1 MQIYPIMTDL
11 KHIGTTTIEFTLE
24 EVMYLLLVCF
34 RYSIPEQYFAFFS
47 LKVEKFL
54 IRKGRCFLANLDPQ
68 AKAYLEMFSQM
79 PLIQSLDAQT
89 VREMFAL
96 APPVEVELAPLA
108 KIEDRMIPVADD
120 AEIKVRIYT
129 PEGQGPFPLF
139 VYYHGGGWVIG
150 DLETADPSCRMIA
163 NRTGRV
169 VVSVDYRLAPE
180 YKFPIPVE
188 DSYAALKWVSEN
200 AVAIN
205 GNASNLVI
213 GGDSAGGNL
222 SAVVSLIA
230 KEQNGPDIAAQVLIY
245 PVTALGYDTKSYQEF
260 QTGFGLDR
268 DLMIWFGN
276 YYINNDEDTKNK
288 YIAPL
293 LAEDL
298 SNLPPAY
305 VITAENDVLRD
316 EGLFYAERLKDAGV
330 KVETIIE
337 SGLVH
342 GYFTNMA
349 VFPERIKQ
357 SISRFAKFLSE
368 IDQKVGRV

>member
-1 MQIYPIMTDL
+1 M
-11 KHIGTTTIEFTLE
+11 
-24 EVMYLLLVCF
+24 
-34 RYSIPEQYFAFFS
+34 
-47 LKVEKFL
+47 
-54 IRKGRCFLANLDPQ
+54 ANLDPQ
-68 AKAYLEMFSQM
+68 AKLYLEMFSQM
-79 PLIQSLDAQT
+79 PAIHSLDYQT

-108 KIEDRMIPVADD
+108 KVEDRLIPVAEDT
-120 AEIKVRIYT
+120 EIKVRIYT

-169 VVSVDYRLAPE
+169 VVSVDYRLSPE

-188 DSYAALKWVSEN
+188 DSYAALQWVSEN
-200 AVAIN
+200 ASSIN
-205 GNASNLVI
+205 GNASNLVV

-222 SAVVSLIA
+222 SAVVSLIS
-230 KEQNGPDIAAQVLIY
+230 KEQNGPDIAGQVLIY
-245 PVTALGYDTKSYQEF
+245 PVTALGYDTGSYQEF
-260 QTGFGLDR
+260 QQGFGLDR
-268 DLMIWFGN
+268 DLMIWFGD
-276 YYINNDEDTKNK
+276 YYINNDDDRKNK
-288 YIAPL
+288 YVAPL

-305 VITAENDVLRD
+305 VLTAENDVLRD
-316 EGLFYAERLKDAGV
+316 EGLAYAERLKQAGV

-337 SGLVH
+337 PGLVH

-349 VFPERIKQ
+349 VFPQRIKG
-357 SISRFAKFLSE
+357 SIARFGKFLSE

>member
-1 MQIYPIMTDL
+1 M
-11 KHIGTTTIEFTLE
+11 
-24 EVMYLLLVCF
+24 
-34 RYSIPEQYFAFFS
+34 
-47 LKVEKFL
+47 
-54 IRKGRCFLANLDPQ
+54 ANLDPQ

-79 PLIQSLDAQT
+79 PLMQSLDAQT

-96 APPVEVELAPLA
+96 APPVEVELASLA
-108 KIEDRMIPVADD
+108 KVEERMIPVADD

-150 DLETADPSCRMIA
+150 DLETADASCRMIA

-169 VVSVDYRLAPE
+169 VVSVDYRLSPE

-188 DSYAALKWVSEN
+188 DSYAALQWVSEN
-200 AVAIN
+200 APSIN
-205 GNASNLVI
+205 GNASNLVV
-213 GGDSAGGNL
+213 GGDSEGGNL
-222 SAVVSLIA
+222 SAVVSLIS
-230 KEQNGPDIAAQVLIY
+230 KEKNGPDISGQVLIY

-260 QTGFGLDR
+260 QQGFGLDR

-276 YYINNDEDTKNK
+276 YYINNEEDTKNK
-288 YIAPL
+288 YVATL

-298 SNLPPAY
+298 SNLPPAF
-305 VITAENDVLRD
+305 ILTAENDVLRD
-316 EGLFYAERLKDAGV
+316 EGLAYAERLKQAGV

-337 SGLVH
+337 TGLVH

-349 VFPERIKQ
+349 VFPERIKG
-357 SISRFAKFLSE
+357 SINRFAKFLSE
-368 IDQKVGRV
+368 IDQKVSSVNS

>member
-1 MQIYPIMTDL
+1 M
-11 KHIGTTTIEFTLE
+11 
-24 EVMYLLLVCF
+24 
-34 RYSIPEQYFAFFS
+34 
-47 LKVEKFL
+47 
-54 IRKGRCFLANLDPQ
+54 ANLDPQ
-68 AKAYLEMFSQM
+68 AKLYLEMFSQM
-79 PLIQSLDAQT
+79 PVIHSLDYQT

-108 KIEDRMIPVADD
+108 KVEDRLIPVAEDT
-120 AEIKVRIYT
+120 EIKVRIYT

-169 VVSVDYRLAPE
+169 VVSVDYRLSPE
-180 YKFPIPVE
+180 YKVPIPVE
-188 DSYAALKWVSEN
+188 DSYAALQWVSEN
-200 AVAIN
+200 ASSIN
-205 GNASNLVI
+205 GNASNLVV

-222 SAVVSLIA
+222 SAVVSLIS
-230 KEQNGPDIAAQVLIY
+230 KEQNGPDIAGQVLIY
-245 PVTALGYDTKSYQEF
+245 PVTALGYDTGSYQEF
-260 QTGFGLDR
+260 QQGFGLDR
-268 DLMIWFGN
+268 DLMIWFGD
-276 YYINNDEDTKNK
+276 YYINNDDDRKNK
-288 YIAPL
+288 YVAPL

-305 VITAENDVLRD
+305 VLTAENDVLRD
-316 EGLFYAERLKDAGV
+316 EGLAYAERLKQAGV

-337 SGLVH
+337 PGLVH

-349 VFPERIKQ
+349 VFPERIKG
-357 SISRFAKFLSE
+357 SIARFGKFLSE

>member
-1 MQIYPIMTDL
+1 M
-11 KHIGTTTIEFTLE
+11 
-24 EVMYLLLVCF
+24 
-34 RYSIPEQYFAFFS
+34 
-47 LKVEKFL
+47 
-54 IRKGRCFLANLDPQ
+54 ANLDPQ
-68 AKAYLEMFSQM
+68 AKVYLEMFSQM
-79 PLIQSLDAQT
+79 PALQSLDAQT

-108 KIEDRMIPVADD
+108 KVEDRMIPVADD

-129 PEGQGPFPLF
+129 PEGQGPFSLF

-150 DLETADPSCRMIA
+150 DLETADASCRMLA

-180 YKFPIPVE
+180 FKFPVPVE

-200 AVAIN
+200 DATLN
-205 GNASNLVI
+205 GNASNLVV

-222 SAVVSLIA
+222 SAVVSLLA
-230 KEQNGPDIAAQVLIY
+230 KEQNGPKIAAQVLIY

-260 QTGFGLDR
+260 ENGFGLDR

-276 YYINNDEDTKNK
+276 YYINSEEDTKNK
-288 YIAPL
+288 YVAPL

-298 SNLPPAY
+298 TNLPPAY
-305 VITAENDVLRD
+305 VLTAENDVLRD
-316 EGLFYAERLKDAGV
+316 EGLAYAERLKQAGV
-330 KVETIIE
+330 RVETTIE
-337 SGLVH
+337 AGLVH

-349 VFPERIKQ
+349 VFPERIKE
-357 SISRFAKFLSE
+357 SISKFTQFLSE
-368 IDQKVGRV
+368 IDQKVSRV

>member
-1 MQIYPIMTDL
+1 
-11 KHIGTTTIEFTLE
+11 
-24 EVMYLLLVCF
+24 
-34 RYSIPEQYFAFFS
+34 
-47 LKVEKFL
+47 
-54 IRKGRCFLANLDPQ
+54 LANLDPQ

-89 VREMFAL
+89 VREIFAL

-108 KIEDRMIPVADD
+108 KVEDRLIPVAKD
-120 AEIKVRIYT
+120 AEIQVRIYT

-150 DLETADPSCRMIA
+150 DLETADASCRMIA

-169 VVSVDYRLAPE
+169 VVSVDYRLSPE

-188 DSYAALKWVSEN
+188 DSYAALQWVSEN
-200 AVAIN
+200 ASSIN
-205 GNASNLVI
+205 GNASNLVV

-222 SAVVSLIA
+222 AAVVSLIS
-230 KEQNGPDIAAQVLIY
+230 KEQNGPDIAGQVLIY
-245 PVTALGYDTKSYQEF
+245 PVTSLGYDTKSYQEF
-260 QTGFGLDR
+260 QQGFGLDR

-276 YYINNDEDTKNK
+276 YYINNEEDRKNK
-288 YIAPL
+288 YAAPL

-298 SNLPPAY
+298 SNLPPAF
-305 VITAENDVLRD
+305 VLTAENDVLRD
-316 EGLFYAERLKDAGV
+316 EGLAYAERLKQAGV

-337 SGLVH
+337 TGLVH

-349 VFPERIKQ
+349 VFPERIKG
-357 SISRFAKFLSE
+357 SINRFAKFLSE
-368 IDQKVGRV
+368 IDQKVSQV